1 MMSDEMKALAFGYL
15 QVFGAMVVQYVPR
28 LLLALAVLWVG
39 FFLVRIVTGAMD
51 RAFSH
56 QRLDRTLAEFL
67 KSFVSIVLKILVI
80 VTVATMVG
88 VQTASFIALIGAASL
103 AVGLS
108 LQGSLS
114 NFAGGI
120 LILTFKPFKVGDEIE
135 ALGHKGVV
143 ARIEIF
149 YTLVEKGDGTAIVP
163 NGALSNGVIVNH
175 SRKAQDIPKEPI
187 AGAPSSYAGK

>member
-1 MMSDEMKALAFGYL
+1 MSDEMKALFYGYL
-15 QVFGAMVVQYVPR
+15 QIFGAMVIQYVPR
-28 LLLALAVLWVG
+28 VILALITLWVG
-39 FFLVRIVTGAMD
+39 FFVVRIVIRAMD

-67 KSFVSIVLKILVI
+67 KSFVGIILKILVV
-80 VTVATMVG
+80 VTVATMIG
-88 VQTASFIALIGAASL
+88 VQMASFIALIGAASL

-135 ALGHKGVV
+135 VLGQKGIV

-149 YTLVEKGDGTAIVP
+149 YTLVEKGDGVAIIP

-175 SRKAQDIPKEPI
+175 SRKAKDIPKEPI
-187 AGAPSSYAGK
+187 GGAPSSGKK

>member
-1 MMSDEMKALAFGYL
+1 MMSDEMKTLALGYL
-15 QVFGAMVVQYVPR
+15 QIFGAMVIQYVPR
-28 LLLALAVLWVG
+28 LLLALITLWVG
-39 FFLVRIVTGAMD
+39 FFVVKLVIRAMD
-51 RAFSH
+51 RALGY
-56 QRLDRTLAEFL
+56 QRLDRTLTEFL
-67 KSFVSIVLKILVI
+67 KSFVGIILKILVI

-120 LILTFKPFKVGDEIE
+120 LILTFKPFKVGDEVE
-135 ALGHKGVV
+135 VLGHKGIV

-149 YTLVEKGDGTAIVP
+149 YTLVEKGDGVAIVP

-175 SRKAQDIPKEPI
+175 SRKARDIPKEPI
-187 AGAPSSYAGK
+187 AGAPSSGK

>member
-1 MMSDEMKALAFGYL
+1 MMSDEMKALAYSYL
-15 QVFGAMVVQYVPR
+15 EVFGAMVVQYVPR
-28 LLLALAVLWVG
+28 LLLALLTLWIG
-39 FFLVRIVTGAMD
+39 FFAVKLVTRAMD

-56 QRLDRTLAEFL
+56 QRMDRTLAEFL
-67 KSFVSIVLKILVI
+67 KSFVGIVLKILVV

-120 LILTFKPFKVGDEIE
+120 LILTFKPFRVGDEIE
-135 ALGHKGVV
+135 ASGHKGTV

-149 YTLVEKGDGTAIVP
+149 YTIMRKGDGTAIIP

-175 SRKAQDIPKEPI
+175 SRTAQQIPKEPI
-187 AGAPSSYAGK
+187 AGAPSDA

>member
-1 MMSDEMKALAFGYL
+1 MSDEMKALAMKYL
-15 QVFGAMVVQYVPR
+15 EVFGTMIVQYVPR
-28 LLLALAVLWVG
+28 LLLALITLWVG
-39 FFLVRIVTGAMD
+39 FFVVKMVIRGMD
-51 RAFSH
+51 RAFKFQH
-56 QRLDRTLAEFL
+56 LERTLTEFL

-80 VTVATMVG
+80 VTVANMIG
-88 VQTASFIALIGAASL
+88 VQMSSFIALIGAAGL

-135 ALGHKGVV
+135 VLGHKGTV

-149 YTLVEKGDGTAIVP
+149 YTIMRKGDGTAIIP
-163 NGALSNGVIVNH
+163 NGALSNGVIMNH
-175 SRKAQDIPKEPI
+175 SRTSHLQKESVSEPKA
-187 AGAPSSYAGK
+187 

>member
-1 MMSDEMKALAFGYL
+1 MTSLDIKNLALKYL
-15 QVFGAMVVQYVPR
+15 ELIGTMAVQYVPR
-28 LLLALAVLWVG
+28 VILALITLWVG
-39 FFLVRIVTGAMD
+39 FFIVRMIVRVMD
-51 RAFSH
+51 KTFSH
-56 QRLDRTLAEFL
+56 QRLDRTLTEFL
-67 KSFVSIVLKILVI
+67 KSLVSIILKILVI

-88 VQTASFIALIGAASL
+88 VQMTSFIALIGAVGL

-135 ALGHKGVV
+135 VLGHKGEV

-149 YTLVEKGDGTAIVP
+149 YTIMAKGDGTAIIP

-175 SRKAQDIPKEPI
+175 SRTARSTPQP
-187 AGAPSSYAGK
+187 

>member
-1 MMSDEMKALAFGYL
+1 MMSDEMKALAYNYLEIFG
-15 QVFGAMVVQYVPR
+15 GMVIQYVPR
-28 LLLALAVLWVG
+28 LLLALITLWVG
-39 FFLVRIVTGAMD
+39 FFVVGLVIRAMD
-51 RAFSH
+51 RAFAY
-56 QRLDRTLAEFL
+56 QRLDRTLTEFL
-67 KSFVSIVLKILVI
+67 KSFVSIILKILVI

-135 ALGHKGVV
+135 ALGHKGIV

-149 YTLVEKGDGTAIVP
+149 YTLVEKGDGVAIVP

-175 SRKAQDIPKEPI
+175 SRKAKDIPKEPI
-187 AGAPSSYAGK
+187 AGAPSSEKK

>member
-1 MMSDEMKALAFGYL
+1 MTPDQLKALAIKYL
-15 QVFGAMVVQYVPR
+15 EILGTMTVEYVPR
-28 LLLALAVLWVG
+28 LLLALVTLWVG
-39 FFLVRIVTGAMD
+39 FFFVRVVVRGMD
-51 RAFSH
+51 KTMH
-56 QRLDRTLAEFL
+56 YQRLDRTLTEFL

-80 VTVATMVG
+80 VTVANMIG
-88 VQTASFIALIGAASL
+88 IQMSSFIALIGAAGL

-120 LILTFKPFKVGDEIE
+120 LILTFKPFKAGDEVE
-135 ALGHKGVV
+135 VMGHKGTV

-149 YTLVEKGDGTAIVP
+149 YTILRLGDGTAIIP

-175 SRKAQDIPKEPI
+175 SRSSHLEHKADQR
-187 AGAPSSYAGK
+187 PS

>member
-1 MMSDEMKALAFGYL
+1 MMSDEMKALGFSYL

-28 LLLALAVLWVG
+28 LLLALVTLWVG
-39 FFLVRIVTGAMD
+39 FVMVRIVVRGMD
-51 RAFSH
+51 RAMKY
-56 QRLDRTLAEFL
+56 QRLDRTLVEFL
-67 KSFVSIVLKILVI
+67 KSFVSVILKILVI

-103 AVGLS
+103 AIGLS

-120 LILTFKPFKVGDEIE
+120 LILTFKPFAVGDEIE
-135 ALGHKGVV
+135 TMGHKGVV
-143 ARIEIF
+143 ERIEIF
-149 YTLVEKGDGTAIVP
+149 YTIVRKGDGTAIVP

-175 SRKAQDIPKEPI
+175 SRTANQIPKEPI
-187 AGAPSSYAGK
+187 AGAR

>member
-1 MMSDEMKALAFGYL
+1 MMSDEMKALLFGYL
-15 QVFGAMVVQYVPR
+15 EIFGAMVIQYVPR
-28 LLLALAVLWVG
+28 VLLALITLWVG
-39 FFLVRIVTGAMD
+39 FFIVKLVIRAMD
-51 RAFSH
+51 RAFKFQH
-56 QRLDRTLAEFL
+56 LERTLTEFL
-67 KSFVSIVLKILVI
+67 KSFVSIILKILVI
-80 VTVATMVG
+80 VTVATMIG
-88 VQTASFIALIGAASL
+88 VQMSSFIALIGAAGL

-135 ALGHKGVV
+135 VLGHKGQV

-149 YTLVEKGDGTAIVP
+149 YTIMRKGDGTAIIP

-175 SRKAQDIPKEPI
+175 SRNAHLQEKK
-187 AGAPSSYAGK
+187 S

>member
-1 MMSDEMKALAFGYL
+1 MMSDEMKVLVFGYL

-28 LLLALAVLWVG
+28 LILALLVLWVG
-39 FFLVRIVTGAMD
+39 FFVVKLVLRAME

-67 KSFVSIVLKILVI
+67 KSFVSIILKILVI

-135 ALGHKGVV
+135 VLGHKGVI

-149 YTLVEKGDGTAIVP
+149 YTIMRKGDGTAIIP

-175 SRKAQDIPKEPI
+175 SRQAHEIPKEPI
-187 AGAPSSYAGK
+187 GAAKP